1 MQSLKEQGRKF
12 VFAGKEYEL
21 LFTVNVIDEIQ
32 DKFDIDIN
40 NLKDLFETGSRKFYS
55 NTAKVLTILINESI
69 EIKNETAE
77 EKEELLKESYVRRH
91 VSNANVFDAFGAIV
105 DAYSLSYMQRDE
117 DSEDEELPNQT
128 SGR

>member
-12 VFAGKEYEL
+12 TFAGKEYEL
-21 LFTVNVIDEIQ
+21 MFTVNVIDEIQ
-32 DKFDIDIN
+32 NQFDIDIN
-40 NLKDLFETGSRKFYS
+40 NLKDLFETGSRNFYS
-55 NTAKVLTILINESI
+55 NTAKVLTILLNESI

-77 EKEELLKESYVRRH
+77 EKEELLKETYVRRH
-91 VSNANVFDAFGAIV
+91 ISNANVFDAFGAIV
-105 DAYSLSYMQRDE
+105 DAYSLSYMQKEE